1 MQKVHTR
8 IKKNFMPLFYSRGF
22 EEHLSLSCLFFTHYI
37 WIQMESTLDRIRI
50 KLTDLKKNVAGRIQ
64 KIQDLLYESGSRKF
78 IQIPQ
83 IGIRGT
89 KTSLFLIIIAI
100 FTKHPTFLPY
110 LQKSSTIFTIFTKII
125 NHFYHIY

>member
-1 MQKVHTR
+1 
-8 IKKNFMPLFYSRGF
+8 MPLFYSRGF

-50 KLTDLKKNVAGRIQ
+50 IKLTDLKKNISRRIQ
-64 KIQDLLYESGSRKF
+64 KIQDLLYESGSRIF
-78 IQIPQ
+78 IQILQ

-89 KTSLFLIIIAI
+89 ETSLFLIFIAI

-125 NHFYHIY
+125 NHLYVPYLQKSSTFFF